1 MNNKLRVVGALSLM
15 IAQPVFALSTGD
27 VLAIAPGS
35 LAGSAVA
42 GSWFGFDAN
51 GSQVIDLNETYLMS
65 PGPDG
70 GVVMGV
76 TQIALGSHYG
86 SPDGTE
92 SPRIDAPTEFYGT
105 TGMHGNST
113 PVTILSDLGTTKLL
127 DFSGWHYI
135 FNGIEPTTP
144 SVGIWL
150 GSNYSDPASSGI
162 ATLVCGTVA
171 CSNGDTFTLDYAAR
185 VPLGEPT
192 CCGGLYYELHIEG
205 VIQGAVP
212 VPAAAWLFG
221 SGMLALLSAA
231 GRRRLG

>member
-1 MNNKLRVVGALSLM
+1 MNNKLLAIGTMSLM
-15 IAQPVFALSTGD
+15 VTQPVFALSTGD
-27 VLAIAPGS
+27 VLAITPGS
-35 LAGSAVA
+35 VAGSTVT
-42 GSWFGFDAN
+42 GSWFGFDVN
-51 GSQVIDLNETYLMS
+51 GSGTVVLSEMYMMS

-70 GVVMGV
+70 GVVMGAA
-76 TQIALGSHYG
+76 QIATGSHSG

-92 SPRIDAPTEFYGT
+92 SPRIDAPTEFYGS

-127 DFSGWHYI
+127 DFSGWHFI
-135 FNGIEPTTP
+135 WNGTEPATP
-144 SVGIWL
+144 SLGMWL

-171 CSNGDTFTLDYAAR
+171 CINGDTFTLDYAAR

-192 CCGGLYYELHIEG
+192 CCGGLYYQLHIEG
-205 VIQGAVP
+205 VIQSAVP

-221 SGMLALLSAA
+221 SGLL
-231 GRRRLG
+231 GLIGVLRRKSR